1 MAEAACARAPF
12 CSSPSSLHEH
22 RSKRRRRRL
31 QTTFLH
37 PHDVCAFS
45 TAYEFIGCKR
55 GRLLPPSIRCDG
67 GLFSSSTSSMSGP
80 DVQTIILG
88 ASVLAATSASLYFG
102 LKGDPIPCGKCGG
115 NGGTKCVFCT
125 GGKMKG
131 ESGLTDCRVCRG
143 AGLILCRKCSG
154 SGYSRRL

>member
-1 MAEAACARAPF
+1 MLEAASARASLS
-12 CSSPSSLHEH
+12 SSPSSVHEH
-22 RSKRRRRRL
+22 RSKRRRRKL

-37 PHDVCAFS
+37 SLGCPSSTDCELVCCKS
-45 TAYEFIGCKR
+45 GC
-55 GRLLPPSIRCDG
+55 LLAPSIRCDG
-67 GLFSSSTSSMSGP
+67 GLFTSSTSSMSGP

>member
-1 MAEAACARAPF
+1 MLETCGRGPRSLPLIASVLP
-12 CSSPSSLHEH
+12 PSSEDS
-22 RSKRRRRRL
+22 RGRL
-31 QTTFLH
+31 PTRFLH
-37 PHDVCAFS
+37 PPLELALVVSKLPA
-45 TAYEFIGCKR
+45 CKR
-55 GRLLPPSIRCDG
+55 GRLLRSIRCDG
-67 GLFSSSTSSMSGP
+67 LGSSSGMAGP
-80 DVQTIILG
+80 DVQTLILG
-88 ASVLAATSASLYFG
+88 ASVIAATSASLYFG
-102 LKGDPIPCGKCGG
+102 LKGDPVPCERCGG